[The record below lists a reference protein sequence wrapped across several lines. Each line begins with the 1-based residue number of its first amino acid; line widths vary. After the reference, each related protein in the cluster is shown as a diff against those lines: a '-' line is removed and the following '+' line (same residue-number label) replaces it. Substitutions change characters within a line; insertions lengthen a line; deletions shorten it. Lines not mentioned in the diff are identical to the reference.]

1 MKDSE
6 LIVKTEEL
14 VKEMERCIFF
24 DKNTVTEVFKVK
36 MTQMHRT
43 LQQDFWRMFYDIA
56 CDFSK
61 RDKDYFVDARNEASY
76 NLCKKIAEIKTELP
90 NL

>member
-14 VKEMERCIFF
+14 VKEMERCILF
-24 DKNTVTEVFKVK
+24 DSNTVTEVFKVK
-36 MTQMHRT
+36 MTQMQRT
-43 LQQDFWRMFYDIA
+43 IQQDFWRMFYNIA
-56 CDFSK
+56 CDFAK
-61 RDKDYFVDARNEASY
+61 RDKEYFVDKRNEASY
-76 NLCKKIAEIKTELP
+76 NLCKKIAEIKIDLP